1 MTNEQRLELLK
12 KGLYWQP
19 LTHDQRALL
28 CALLGGR
35 PHFGLSSEPFQFT
48 YNAGEGKTRYALV
61 STEGKVIY
69 GDDKAVDNLLQDRA
83 RSVKEGLEKY
93 YSELRCLEK

>member
-1 MTNEQRLELLK
+1 MTNEQRLDLLR

-28 CALLGGR
+28 CGLLGGR
-35 PHFGLSSEPFQFT
+35 PLFGLSSEPFQINW
-48 YNAGEGKTRYALV
+48 NAGEGKVRYALV

-69 GDDKAVDNLLQDRA
+69 GYAKAVDQLLQDRA
-83 RSVKEGLEKY
+83 RIVKKGLEKY
-93 YSELRCLEK
+93 YSEIT